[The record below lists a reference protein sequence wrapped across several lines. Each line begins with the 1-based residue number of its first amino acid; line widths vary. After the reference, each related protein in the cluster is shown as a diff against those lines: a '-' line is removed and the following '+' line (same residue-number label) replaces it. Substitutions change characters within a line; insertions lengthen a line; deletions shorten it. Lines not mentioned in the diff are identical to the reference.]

1 MPHRILKIGL
11 TGGIG
16 SGKTTVSNLFAIR
29 GVPVIDADVIARELL
44 QPGSESTRLVIRE
57 FGDDILDS
65 EGNIDR
71 AILRRRVFDDG
82 GARKKLESILHPLVH
97 QEIESQVRSV
107 SGPYCI
113 IVIPLL
119 VETGYSNLVDRIL
132 VIDCPPQT
140 QIERASLRDRAD
152 RGQIEKIVS
161 AQISRGVRLDSA
173 DDIIDNSTNISSLEQ
188 QVAELDAKYRKLAQ
202 QSI

>member
-1 MPHRILKIGL
+1 M
-11 TGGIG
+11 
-16 SGKTTVSNLFAIR
+16 
-29 GVPVIDADVIARELL
+29 
-44 QPGSESTRLVIRE
+44 
-57 FGDDILDS
+57 
-65 EGNIDR
+65 
-71 AILRRRVFDDG
+71 
-82 GARKKLESILHPLVH
+82 
-97 QEIESQVRSV
+97 RSV